1 MMEKM
6 LGQWREELSEELTC
20 DILPFWMAFLGDGV
34 HFAGRIDGRGKAHPE
49 AGKGAVLI
57 ARMLWTFSAAYRMT
71 GEPEYLHAA
80 GKLRE
85 LLASRLIDPVHGG
98 VYWEIAPDGSPV
110 CCKKQSYAIGF
121 AVYGLSEYVRAT
133 GDPGAL
139 DEAAA
144 LFGSLEE
151 HVWDAMRG
159 GYVEALTRNWQ
170 PLEDMRLSEKDANTY
185 FSMNTHLHL
194 LEPCTNL
201 LRVWPEDRV
210 AEAVRKL
217 IHIHTDRLFDP
228 QTGHLNSFS
237 MPGGS
242 HRDGR
247 SLTGMTSRHRGSST
261 KPPPYSEI
269 RRLRPVSGPV
279 VGALAVAAVEGL
291 QSDGSLIYEYDPQT
305 GCADMDRH
313 WWVQAEAV
321 VGFFNMYERTGDE
334 SFLRRSHDAWR
345 YIRTHLLDGGNGEW
359 FWSVRADGSVNR
371 DDDKAG
377 FWKCPYH
384 NSRMCMELIRRIG
397 RLLAKN

>member
-6 LGQWREELSEELTC
+6 LVQWSEELTC

-71 GEPEYLHAA
+71 GRPEYLHAA
-80 GKLRE
+80 GKLRKF
-85 LLASRLIDPVHGG
+85 LALWLIDPVHGG

-110 CCKKQSYAIGF
+110 CGKKQSYAIGF

-133 GDPGAL
+133 GDPEAL

-151 HVWDAMRG
+151 HVWDAMQG
-159 GYVEALTRNWQ
+159 GYVEALTRNWK

-194 LEPCTNL
+194 LEPYANL
-201 LRVWPEDRV
+201 LRVWREDRV
-210 AEAVRKL
+210 ATAVRKL

-228 QTGHLNSFS
+228 QTGHLNLFFDARWQ
-237 MPGGS
+237 PQ
-242 HRDGR
+242 GR
-247 SLTGMTSRHRGSST
+247 
-261 KPPPYSEI
+261 K
-269 RRLRPVSGPV
+269 VSYGHDIEASWLIDEAALVLGEPQVTTDVGPV
-279 VGALAVAAVEGL
+279 VEALAAAAVEGL
-291 QSDGSLIYEYDPQT
+291 RPDGSLIYEYDPQT
-305 GCADMDRH
+305 ERIDADRH

-334 SFLRRSHDAWR
+334 AFLRRSHDAWQ

-384 NSRMCMELIRRIG
+384 NSRMCMELIRRIE
-397 RLLAKN
+397 RLLTKN

>member
-6 LGQWREELSEELTC
+6 LVQWREELSEELTC

-49 AGKGAVLI
+49 DGKVAVLI
-57 ARMLWTFSAAYRMT
+57 SRMLWTFSAAYRMT
-71 GEPEYLHAA
+71 GRPEYLHAA
-80 GKLRE
+80 GKLRKF
-85 LLASRLIDPVHGG
+85 LALWLIDPVHGG
-98 VYWEIAPDGSPV
+98 VYWEVAPDGSPV
-110 CCKKQSYAIGF
+110 CGKKQSYAIGF

-133 GDPGAL
+133 GDPEAL

-151 HVWDAMRG
+151 HVWDAMRC

-170 PLEDMRLSEKDANTY
+170 PLEYMRLSEKDAN
-185 FSMNTHLHL
+185 
-194 LEPCTNL
+194 
-201 LRVWPEDRV
+201 
-210 AEAVRKL
+210 
-217 IHIHTDRLFDP
+217 DRLFDP
-228 QTGHLNSFS
+228 QTGHLNLFFDARWQ
-237 MPGGS
+237 PQ
-242 HRDGR
+242 GR
-247 SLTGMTSRHRGSST
+247 
-261 KPPPYSEI
+261 K
-269 RRLRPVSGPV
+269 VSYGHDIEASWLIDEAALVLGEPQVTTDVGPV
-279 VGALAVAAVEGL
+279 VEALAAAAVEGL
-291 QSDGSLIYEYDPQT
+291 RPDGSLIYEYDPQT
-305 GCADMDRH
+305 ERIDADRH

-334 SFLRRSHDAWR
+334 AFLRRSHDAWQ

-384 NSRMCMELIRRIG
+384 NSRMCMELIRRIE
-397 RLLAKN
+397 RLLTKN